1 MEAQLLSLA
10 LQHDRPDL
18 ETQRTSCAQQES
30 TCRADVAR
38 LERQLLTALAASA
51 GSVLDNAELL
61 RTLRDTKAQ
70 SAIAEDALQASRAL
84 REQLET
90 QRAEYKPFAA
100 RGATLYWAL
109 RDLARLDGMY
119 RVGVP
124 SFVRLV
130 HDALG
135 GVQGGAG
142 EASRTQALQQR
153 LLQLVRAA

>member
-10 LQHDRPDL
+10 LQHDRPEL
-18 ETQRTSCAQQES
+18 ETQRAACAQQES

-38 LERQLLTALAASA
+38 LERQLLTALAAAA

-70 SAIAEDALQASRAL
+70 SAVAEEALQASRAL
-84 REQLET
+84 QEQLEA

-109 RDLARLDGMY
+109 RDLARLDGVY

-130 HDALG
+130 QDALG
-135 GVQGGAG
+135 GTLHDA
-142 EASRTQALQQR
+142 APRTQALQQR
-153 LLQLVRAA
+153 LLQLV